1 MTGATLPRPPRPPE
15 PANEE
20 ERGYIP
26 RDGDSRRKFAK
37 LCSTEPVTLDSPA
50 VATQSMLGNY
60 SEPFVLPHFG
70 VQGYIPS
77 RSQQDLRAS
86 GPGSAPWTVTAAS
99 AHPHLAV
106 YDVDYPPVNETAA
119 YAGTVPRIETANPSS
134 RFLESTN
141 RPTSSVTPH
150 PNGAGIC
157 PYAGSSLGA
166 GCQPPLHPAGS
177 AFASA
182 SSSYFP
188 STPEADIQAGY
199 ALLPRHHPDS
209 PSISALSSSTYPVN
223 VSTPFIPSQSPL
235 PHPIVVNTAANR
247 RRLGNIDLTG
257 RTRQE
262 SVPRR
267 PSTSQS
273 TRRVVEL
280 LTECQACRRTI
291 GRLALRG
298 GTVDEQ
304 DGHSASYSAAF
315 YCSSCVP
322 IPAEVGSV
330 AGPGELV
337 APPSVD
343 PYVGECTYLDNLSAA
358 VDRYLGEDPDAQ
370 DARPPPAP
378 PGKVRTGLLP
388 HDASAGLSK
397 KRRSSVIDVVEGVLA
412 CDVCRRNIASGF
424 LKVAAT
430 GEPAG
435 ASVEVL
441 CAHCESRYTRCSDCG
456 GGGGLKGVG
465 RWRCKEMFPNGRK
478 TCQLAHNRIGTT
490 NEMDYDVWAVES
502 IQPTDRQ
509 GVVERCRELFY
520 TYCLGTMG
528 VPDMLESV
536 APLCRSFEEAEK
548 LCVDAW
554 FFFEPYLTQGP
565 ETAACSKRYL
575 ALRWATPTSRK
586 KRSKKRDGPSAI
598 DAEEKGS
605 APSRPVRNGKTLT
618 GFIMAEHNLI
628 SGIVHVVLTL
638 PTGAGEAYESS
649 TRLLQTLL
657 ARVQEDV
664 VALNAERDCMRL
676 PPYPLLH
683 TAWTLHMTKRDSRI
697 MSRLE
702 TRRGFVPLE
711 DFLVKYPE
719 VGLQHFPPQQE
730 VYLPP
735 EFLRGFTIYAKPVR
749 REDLPPD
756 YRGAAV
762 AAVAAVQQQRPSSSQ
777 R

>member
-1 MTGATLPRPPRPPE
+1 MAAVDFGYLQDALTRDAELRERVRDVVRQLEQAQRASLAVLARVHSCPDSQIPELVSSLEPTLSPLRSHLSDLAALIPPQQFYRYSDSFSRSIQQASFIIVFRVFLEREDVPSKEEVAQQLGIQEAWKDHFFLSTEEYLHSLISLVNELSRLAVNRVTLGDYGAPARYSRFAKELANAFGLLNLKNDSLRKRFDSIKYDVKRLEEVVYDLSLRGLLASASTDASAATQSDGPAPAKRMTGATLPRPPRPPE

-106 YDVDYPPVNETAA
+106 YDVDYPPVFGVDESA
-119 YAGTVPRIETANPSS
+119 YILR
-134 RFLESTN
+134 
-141 RPTSSVTPH
+141 
-150 PNGAGIC
+150 
-157 PYAGSSLGA
+157 
-166 GCQPPLHPAGS
+166 HPAS
-177 AFASA
+177 
-182 SSSYFP
+182 
-188 STPEADIQAGY
+188 E
-199 ALLPRHHPDS
+199 
-209 PSISALSSSTYPVN
+209 
-223 VSTPFIPSQSPL
+223 
-235 PHPIVVNTAANR
+235 R
-247 RRLGNIDLTG
+247 RRDL
-257 RTRQE
+257 
-262 SVPRR
+262 
-267 PSTSQS
+267 
-273 TRRVVEL
+273 
-280 LTECQACRRTI
+280 
-291 GRLALRG
+291 
-298 GTVDEQ
+298 
-304 DGHSASYSAAF
+304 
-315 YCSSCVP
+315 
-322 IPAEVGSV
+322 
-330 AGPGELV
+330 
-337 APPSVD
+337 
-343 PYVGECTYLDNLSAA
+343 
-358 VDRYLGEDPDAQ
+358 
-370 DARPPPAP
+370 PPPAP

-435 ASVEVL
+435 ASVEV
-441 CAHCESRYTRCSDCG
+441 
-456 GGGGLKGVG
+456 
-465 RWRCKEMFPNGRK
+465 FPNGRK

-554 FFFEPYLTQGP
+554 L
-565 ETAACSKRYL
+565 YL

>member
-1 MTGATLPRPPRPPE
+1 MLSAEEAHARFHFGPSSIQLMQASGNASSSTAPRVARWSPSPAFTFGRVLPYPSGMTGATLPRPPRPPE

-412 CDVCRRNIASGF
+412 C
-424 LKVAAT
+424 
-430 GEPAG
+430 
-435 ASVEVL
+435 
-441 CAHCESRYTRCSDCG
+441 
-456 GGGGLKGVG
+456 
-465 RWRCKEMFPNGRK
+465 
-478 TCQLAHNRIGTT
+478 QLNPLLSLVFR
-490 NEMDYDVWAVES
+490 S
-502 IQPTDRQ
+502 IQLTACAIIRRRLPTKHRF
-509 GVVERCRELFY
+509 GF
-520 TYCLGTMG
+520 
-528 VPDMLESV
+528 PESG
-536 APLCRSFEEAEK
+536 R
-548 LCVDAW
+548 D
-554 FFFEPYLTQGP
+554 G
-565 ETAACSKRYL
+565 R
-575 ALRWATPTSRK
+575 TSR
-586 KRSKKRDGPSAI
+586 RFR
-598 DAEEKGS
+598 
-605 APSRPVRNGKTLT
+605 
-618 GFIMAEHNLI
+618 
-628 SGIVHVVLTL
+628 
-638 PTGAGEAYESS
+638 
-649 TRLLQTLL
+649 
-657 ARVQEDV
+657 
-664 VALNAERDCMRL
+664 
-676 PPYPLLH
+676 
-683 TAWTLHMTKRDSRI
+683 
-697 MSRLE
+697 
-702 TRRGFVPLE
+702 
-711 DFLVKYPE
+711 
-719 VGLQHFPPQQE
+719 
-730 VYLPP
+730 
-735 EFLRGFTIYAKPVR
+735 
-749 REDLPPD
+749 
-756 YRGAAV
+756 
-762 AAVAAVQQQRPSSSQ
+762 
-777 R
+777 